1 MTNEASRSSNAMD
14 IQTIRRHN
22 LGHVLSA
29 FEMAGIS
36 CAPEQA
42 YALAN
47 IVTPH
52 KLVKML
58 LASHIDTLVARGV
71 ECATGLPKGW
81 MDEIHLEP
89 DLVPIREN
97 YRLSSTAQ
105 PSEWPAPMTE
115 STSATDSFPACE
127 TAVWESRFPTSVP
140 SDRAMSSQDSRQTPP
155 PA

>member
-1 MTNEASRSSNAMD
+1 MD

-22 LGHVLSA
+22 LAHVLSA

-42 YALAN
+42 HALAN

-71 ECATGLPKGW
+71 ECATGLSKGW
-81 MDEIHLEP
+81 MDQVHPVP
-89 DLVPIREN
+89 DLVPIRDS
-97 YRLSSTAQ
+97 YRLSLPVQ
-105 PSEWPAPMTE
+105 PSEWPAPTTE
-115 STSATDSFPACE
+115 STNATVVDPTFEAP
-127 TAVWESRFPTSVP
+127 VRESPNG
-140 SDRAMSSQDSRQTPP
+140 SSRPIRGCAESLSLSHAPGLPVQ
-155 PA
+155 AL

>member
-81 MDEIHLEP
+81 MDEIHLVP
-89 DLVPIREN
+89 DFVPIREN

-115 STSATDSFPACE
+115 SKDAMETHLACE
-127 TAVWESRFPTSVP
+127 SAMWESRMPGGVL
-140 SDRAMSSQDSRQTPP
+140 SDKGMPSQDSRQTPP

>member
-1 MTNEASRSSNAMD
+1 MD

-42 YALAN
+42 HALAN

-81 MDEIHLEP
+81 MDQIHLVP

-105 PSEWPAPMTE
+105 RSEWAAPTTE
-115 STSATDSFPACE
+115 STGARETHPAVE
-127 TAVWESRFPTSVP
+127 TAVRESPNGSHRPIRGFTEALGLSHAPGLPVQAP
-140 SDRAMSSQDSRQTPP
+140 
-155 PA
+155 